1 MLHEMDD
8 SNMFIAQDT
17 EDSRDIVYVVHRK
30 CFEGGD
36 LNFYNVYLYKNLN
49 DAEKFIAEKTGYK
62 LEEVRTFL
70 STGDCIVRMDYF
82 DYSIEEVEIR

>member
-8 SNMFIAQDT
+8 SNMFITQDI
-17 EDSRDIVYVVHRK
+17 EDNRDIIYVVHRK

-49 DAEKFIAEKTGYK
+49 DAEKFIAEKTGYS
-62 LEEVRTFL
+62 LTEVKHLL
-70 STGDCIVRMDYF
+70 SVDDCIVRMDYF
-82 DYSIEEVEIR
+82 DYSIEEVEVK